1 MDGVNIE
8 RACNGN
14 IFFYFIL
21 TSCFFL
27 LSFVGTLLKDW
38 FHYYGTSFDY
48 VNEVITIQHDINQR
62 VLKASIE
69 ESVSQVSVKSTIFRP
84 SALCV
89 QDPFELSHNLTQNVT
104 VETLQSF
111 VQSCR
116 EAHTI
121 LSNNSEQTVDGC
133 VTKTSAFI
141 ELFTLPADT
150 NQRSRKS
157 FYSFTIPYV
166 KSATIPYTPLQ
177 QTCKFI
183 ADLLNNELQI
193 ICEFQ
198 ADKRADECMPTENVI
213 SNVESLTGENE
224 IGDDSMCVDEDVS
237 INEEFSLVS
246 RKRPH
251 DGESSND
258 LGVKRM
264 KSNNESG
271 NTTFTFLCKGTQI
284 TWENRRRQRRIHT
297 ANDDAVN
304 NTEHCGHE
312 SAVTNEANSLGEEIT
327 QSREQNQQSFL
338 QNVPDK
344 SNTSTSRM
352 EVSSPDINTDIGHT
366 TFSVLPVIEF
376 KLTISELTDKGSS
389 PSAHQQCNVV
399 LTHSGGSLQHFA
411 NFYAFFKKFV
421 VHNVADECV

>member
-1 MDGVNIE
+1 MN
-8 RACNGN
+8 
-14 IFFYFIL
+14 F
-21 TSCFFL
+21 
-27 LSFVGTLLKDW
+27 
-38 FHYYGTSFDY
+38 
-48 VNEVITIQHDINQR
+48 
-62 VLKASIE
+62 
-69 ESVSQVSVKSTIFRP
+69 
-84 SALCV
+84 
-89 QDPFELSHNLTQNVT
+89 
-104 VETLQSF
+104 
-111 VQSCR
+111 
-116 EAHTI
+116 
-121 LSNNSEQTVDGC
+121 
-133 VTKTSAFI
+133 
-141 ELFTLPADT
+141 LPADT

-312 SAVTNEANSLGEEIT
+312 SAVTKEANSFGEEIT

-344 SNTSTSRM
+344 SNTSTSAM
-352 EVSSPDINTDIGHT
+352 EVSSPDINTNIRHNNFG
-366 TFSVLPVIEF
+366 VLY
-376 KLTISELTDKGSS
+376 L
-389 PSAHQQCNVV
+389 
-399 LTHSGGSLQHFA
+399 
-411 NFYAFFKKFV
+411 
-421 VHNVADECV
+421 